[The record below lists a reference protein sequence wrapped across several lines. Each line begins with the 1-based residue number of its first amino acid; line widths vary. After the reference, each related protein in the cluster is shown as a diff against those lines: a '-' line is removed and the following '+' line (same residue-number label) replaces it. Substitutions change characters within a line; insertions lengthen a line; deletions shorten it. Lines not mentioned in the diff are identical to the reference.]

1 MENNWSVDKYEAYVK
16 MVNDREFEW
25 MTALNIH
32 LNAESFRVD
41 QTGGMVMVPTFK
53 VDDEFEAYITPPKHI
68 SELGG
73 SLLSNPDEWL
83 VGLNPLDAD
92 RYRWGMLDDA
102 FPEVANGENAYVDI
116 VTAGHA
122 LIAKHTIKA

>member
-1 MENNWSVDKYEAYVK
+1 METNSRNDYVK
-16 MVNDREFEW
+16 MANDREREW

-41 QTGGMVMVPTFK
+41 QTGGMTMVPTFK
-53 VDDEFEAYITPPKHI
+53 VDDEFDAYITPPEHI

-83 VGLNPLDAD
+83 VGLNPLDD
-92 RYRWGMLDDA
+92 DRWGMLDDA
-102 FPEVANGENAYVDI
+102 FTEVANGENAYVDI
-116 VTAGHA
+116 VAAVHA
-122 LIAKHTIKA
+122 LIAKHTMRREGDKDA